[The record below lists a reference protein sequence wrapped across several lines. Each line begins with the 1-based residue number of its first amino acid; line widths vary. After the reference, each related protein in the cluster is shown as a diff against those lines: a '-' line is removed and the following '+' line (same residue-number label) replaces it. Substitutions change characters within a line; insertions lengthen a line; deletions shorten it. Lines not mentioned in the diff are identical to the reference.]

1 MKSCM
6 PEYPCQICYENECD
20 GQVDI
25 KTTFQGNTVGIP
37 TYVCDSCLEDLTY
50 DVVNYFYIKGE

>member
-1 MKSCM
+1 MKSSM

-20 GQVDI
+20 TQVNI
-25 KTTFQGNTVGIP
+25 KTTFKDNTVGIS

-50 DVVNYFYIKGE
+50 DEENEFYVR